1 MFYPSVMASV
11 GMALFGIRHMFVL
24 PFSGHVRVGHY
35 ETVMTR
41 LSYYIYSM
49 EDFSFPYGVIIGLA
63 APFHDANIGNL
74 GAIAIPAMIA
84 KVLGQVFQVDDP
96 LEYFVLLELLSVF
109 TTAYVAIRVVRR
121 LGVDSGQYQFMTAL
135 LTGLSFLILIYFLKS
150 VI

>member
-11 GMALFGIRHMFVL
+11 VMALFGIRHMFVL

-49 EDFSFPYGVIIGLA
+49 EDFSFPYGVIKGLA

-74 GAIAIPAMIA
+74 G
-84 KVLGQVFQVDDP
+84 
-96 LEYFVLLELLSVF
+96 
-109 TTAYVAIRVVRR
+109 
-121 LGVDSGQYQFMTAL
+121 DSTETRPSTSG
-135 LTGLSFLILIYFLKS
+135 IYNSKDRQTNP
-150 VI
+150 VIINFNYNF